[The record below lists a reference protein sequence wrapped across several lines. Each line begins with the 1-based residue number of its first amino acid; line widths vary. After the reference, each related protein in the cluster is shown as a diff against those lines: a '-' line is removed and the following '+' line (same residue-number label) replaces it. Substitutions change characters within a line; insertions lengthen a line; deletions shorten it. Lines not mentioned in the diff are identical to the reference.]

1 MRSIPVYK
9 AIVTDDKEGIAK
21 MSLVTTPAVQSDFLK
36 FEKQESIKLSFDEDE
51 HIVLGVA
58 LRCDFPIYRKTDK
71 QEFYVMFDK
80 DSIKNIYQKFMKNPN
95 KVNLQHSKDIEDI
108 YLIQSF
114 IKDTEKGISPKGFED
129 IEDYSWFV
137 GYKVDN
143 LEVWDKIK
151 KNELNGFSIEGL
163 FTLIDTDIEFEE
175 DDLENYV
182 NELIKVYK

>member
-1 MRSIPVYK
+1 
-9 AIVTDDKEGIAK
+9 
-21 MSLVTTPAVQSDFLK
+21 
-36 FEKQESIKLSFDEDE
+36 
-51 HIVLGVA
+51 
-58 LRCDFPIYRKTDK
+58 
-71 QEFYVMFDK
+71 
-80 DSIKNIYQKFMKNPN
+80 MKNPN